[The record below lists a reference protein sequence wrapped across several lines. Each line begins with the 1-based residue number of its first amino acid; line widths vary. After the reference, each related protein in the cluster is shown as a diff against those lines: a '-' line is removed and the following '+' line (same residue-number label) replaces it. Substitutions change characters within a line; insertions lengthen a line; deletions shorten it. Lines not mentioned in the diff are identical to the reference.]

1 MPRIPEES
9 ESHESRGIC
18 PLAGRSKSSFRARRR
33 ERSAGLSELLRD
45 LALANRILAHEGVVD
60 AFGHV
65 SVRHPERAERFV
77 MSRSRSPELVTLDDL
92 MEFTL
97 DGTPLD
103 ARGRT
108 PYSERF
114 IHGAIYEAR
123 ADVGA
128 VVHNH
133 SHAVIPYGV
142 TPVKLR
148 PVLHV
153 GAAIGAEIPV
163 WDIRRKFGDTSMLVV
178 NIAQARDLAAALGA
192 NRVALMR
199 GHGCAVAGATLREAV
214 FTAVYLQV
222 NAQLQTAAMGL
233 SDQVEYLS
241 AGELALA
248 REMLSQPVGLDRAWE
263 YWSARADRSG
273 IG

>member
-1 MPRIPEES
+1 M
-9 ESHESRGIC
+9 
-18 PLAGRSKSSFRARRR
+18 
-33 ERSAGLSELLRD
+33 SELLRD

-114 IHGAIYEAR
+114 IHGAVYEAR
-123 ADVGA
+123 ADVGS
-128 VVHNH
+128 VIHNH
-133 SHAVIPYGV
+133 SHAVIPYGI

-153 GAAIGAEIPV
+153 GAAIGGQIPV
-163 WDIRRKFGDTSMLVV
+163 WDIRRSFGDTNMLVV
-178 NIAQARDLAAALGA
+178 NMAQARDLAATLGA
-192 NRVALMR
+192 HRVALMR
-199 GHGCAVAGATLREAV
+199 GHGCAVAGSSLREAV
-214 FTAVYLQV
+214 FTAIYLQV
-222 NAQLQTAAMGL
+222 NARLQTEAMAL
-233 SDQVEYLS
+233 SDEVEYLS
-241 AGELALA
+241 PGELARA
-248 REMLSQPVGLDRAWE
+248 RDMLSQPVGLDRAWE
-263 YWSARADRSG
+263 YWSARADRNG
-273 IG
+273 ID